1 LGKIVVIPLYRQED
15 LANGR
20 CTGATSETS
29 IFEHQ
34 NGDEGYNGASGALTP
49 FHFDETEPLLLL
61 ALQGS
66 LDADW
71 DDLSLKV
78 HHFIDFFTLCF
89 MISHIDDKARSLAQQ
104 LVVPLSRYG
113 ERLLTDPPLPPVR
126 APK

>member
-1 LGKIVVIPLYRQED
+1 MEVWEQGRAEDMGMAECELGKIVVIPLYRQDD

-20 CTGATSETS
+20 YAGATSETP
-29 IFEHQ
+29 IFDHQ
-34 NGDEGYNGASGALTP
+34 NGDDEDFSGASGAHTP
-49 FHFDETEPLLLL
+49 FHFDDTEPLLLL

-71 DDLSLKV
+71 DDLSL
-78 HHFIDFFTLCF
+78 
-89 MISHIDDKARSLAQQ
+89 KARSLAQQ